1 MVIAIIIFC
10 VLVSG
15 AIWLWFWIAGK
26 AEKNKVEIFKKK
38 VLKAEKKKGSP
49 LTKEEKE
56 IIAKEVDD
64 IGAFHGDAHIDIH
77 SLDWRFDVNDED
89 VTYRKPENKNK
100 ES

>member
-26 AEKNKVEIFKKK
+26 AEKDKVKIFTKK

-56 IIAKEVDD
+56 VIAKEIDE
-64 IGAFHGDAHIDIH
+64 IGVLGGPHIDIN
-77 SLDWRFDVNDED
+77 SVDWRFDVDDED
-89 VTYRKPENKNK
+89 V
-100 ES
+100 S